1 MLMGSLGELHL
12 GLVEIFMVA
21 DFMTVDPYDPS
32 TSSHRLLQH
41 SRVLQIYYGL
51 LLLVLLFTIACSG
64 LLYCATTMW
73 CYITTC
79 YVSHNTV
86 FVLLSLQVL
95 YTVDEAL
102 QASSQ
107 GVTYCIMYVCM
118 YVCMY
123 VYA

>member
-1 MLMGSLGELHL
+1 
-12 GLVEIFMVA
+12 
-21 DFMTVDPYDPS
+21 
-32 TSSHRLLQH
+32 
-41 SRVLQIYYGL
+41 
-51 LLLVLLFTIACSG
+51 
-64 LLYCATTMW
+64 MW

-79 YVSHNTV
+79 YVSHTV

-107 GVTYCIMYVCM
+107 GVTYCIMYVCVCM

-123 VYA
+123 VCMCVCMYVYARDQFTRYQQRSVKLSDRKFTVTEYVSFSVTVHVQHAHAICTFVEAGVAR